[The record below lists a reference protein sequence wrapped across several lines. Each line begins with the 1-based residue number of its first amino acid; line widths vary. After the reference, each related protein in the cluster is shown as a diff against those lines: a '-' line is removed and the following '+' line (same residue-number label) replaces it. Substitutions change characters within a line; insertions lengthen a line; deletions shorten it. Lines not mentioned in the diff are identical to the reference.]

1 MYKTKTI
8 WYIIG
13 MLYNI
18 MRMLLSLSDS
28 TDYYKMNKIYVR
40 LITGGALISILLL
53 QIVWLYHTYTLLQGD
68 IQVKSYS
75 ILQTS
80 VELEA
85 IHRVQNVFR
94 RDNPP
99 QQIMGGPAE
108 QHGKIGNQS
117 VYIQEEL
124 IKWGETLSLS
134 MLDSIYISQLKSVN
148 ILTDVE
154 LNHIFVKDGSV
165 IESTASSPNSHWGII
180 KTQIIPIRLDGS
192 EGIQAIL
199 LNPYWTIFR
208 RLGLL
213 LIATAL
219 MMLFVVACIIYQ
231 IRIIAR
237 QNRIAKM
244 REDFSSAMIHD
255 MKTPLSSIL
264 MGIRILQ
271 SGRLEDKPQKKETH
285 FRIIEDA
292 AGHLLNLTNKV
303 LTISKMETDKLDLN
317 KEQFDITPLLLD
329 LKEKFIAKT
338 KKSVIFAIDVQ
349 NKEIWGDKEYLKE
362 AVSNLID
369 NAIKYSGETVHIDI
383 LVRSEG
389 AYTLIRVKDDG
400 FGISHENQK
409 KIFEKFERASAAGR
423 SSKGGATGF
432 GLGLNFVQGIV
443 ETHQGK
449 VQLDSIEGEFSEFT
463 LYIPNLIKDI

>member
-1 MYKTKTI
+1 
-8 WYIIG
+8 
-13 MLYNI
+13 
-18 MRMLLSLSDS
+18 MLLYLLQIEI
-28 TDYYKMNKIYVR
+28 YMKIRYIR
-40 LITGGALISILLL
+40 LITILGLIAIVLLQMVWLCRTYSLLQEDITNKSYRALQNAVALESVHRLEQMGENPDMPKEIIGGAI
-53 QIVWLYHTYTLLQGD
+53 
-68 IQVKSYS
+68 
-75 ILQTS
+75 
-80 VELEA
+80 
-85 IHRVQNVFR
+85 
-94 RDNPP
+94 
-99 QQIMGGPAE
+99 AE
-108 QHGKIGNQS
+108 EGEIIDQS
-117 VYIQEEL
+117 VYYQDIL
-124 IKWGETLSLS
+124 LNFGYPMSFS
-134 MLDSIYISQLKSVN
+134 DLDSIYASKLEKEEIHTDFVLNRINVKDKSV
-148 ILTDVE
+148 LQSTDSLWKSNWASVE
-154 LNHIFVKDGSV
+154 
-165 IESTASSPNSHWGII
+165 
-180 KTQIIPIRLDGS
+180 IPVVPVRMDGS

-219 MMLFVVACIIYQ
+219 MMLFVAACIIYQ

-244 REDFSSAMIHD
+244 RKDFSSAMIHD
-255 MKTPLSSIL
+255 MKTPLSSIQ

-271 SGRLEDKPQKKETH
+271 SGKLEDKPEKKEKH
-285 FRIIEDA
+285 FRIIEEEA
-292 AGHLLNLTNKV
+292 EHLLDLTNKV
-303 LTISKMETDKLDLN
+303 LTISKMETGKLDLN

>member
-1 MYKTKTI
+1 
-8 WYIIG
+8 

-18 MRMLLSLSDS
+18 AKMLLYL
-28 TDYYKMNKIYVR
+28 TQIEIYMKIRYIR
-40 LITGGALISILLL
+40 LITILGLIAIVLLQMVWLCRTYSLLQEDIVNKSYHALQNAVALESVHRLEQMGEDPDMPKEIIGGAI
-53 QIVWLYHTYTLLQGD
+53 
-68 IQVKSYS
+68 
-75 ILQTS
+75 
-80 VELEA
+80 
-85 IHRVQNVFR
+85 
-94 RDNPP
+94 
-99 QQIMGGPAE
+99 AE
-108 QHGKIGNQS
+108 EGEIIDQS
-117 VYIQEEL
+117 VYYQDIL
-124 IKWGETLSLS
+124 LNFGYPISFS
-134 MLDSIYISQLKSVN
+134 NLDSIYASKLKKEEIHTDFVLNRINVKDKSV
-148 ILTDVE
+148 LQSTDSLWRSNWASVE
-154 LNHIFVKDGSV
+154 LPVV
-165 IESTASSPNSHWGII
+165 PV
-180 KTQIIPIRLDGS
+180 RMDGS

-219 MMLFVVACIIYQ
+219 MMLFVAACIIYQ

-237 QNRIAKM
+237 QDRIAKM
-244 REDFSSAMIHD
+244 RKDFSSAMIHD

-271 SGRLEDKPQKKETH
+271 SGKLEDKPQKKETH
-285 FRIIEDA
+285 FRIMEEEVE
-292 AGHLLNLTNKV
+292 HLLNLTNKV

-317 KEQFDITPLLLD
+317 KEKFDITPLLLD

-349 NKEIWGDKEYLKE
+349 NKNIWGDKEYLKE

-409 KIFEKFERASAAGR
+409 KVFEKFERASATGR

-432 GLGLNFVQGIV
+432 GLGLNFVQGII

-449 VQLDSIEGEFSEFT
+449 VELDSIEGEFSEFT
-463 LYIPNLIKDI
+463 LYIPNLIGMI

>member
-1 MYKTKTI
+1 MRI
-8 WYIIG
+8 GYIKSVTV
-13 MLYNI
+13 
-18 MRMLLSLSDS
+18 LSLIVISLLQVTWLCKTYILFQDDVVNKSYQILQDAVTLEAVYRLQRIEQDSSGPKEFILGAVEEGGELKDQTLAFQEVLLELKYPISIIVLDSIFTSKLKKEEIHTDFVLNRINVKDKSVLQS
-28 TDYYKMNKIYVR
+28 TDSLWRSNW
-40 LITGGALISILLL
+40 A
-53 QIVWLYHTYTLLQGD
+53 
-68 IQVKSYS
+68 
-75 ILQTS
+75 S
-80 VELEA
+80 VELPVVPV
-85 IHRVQNVFR
+85 R
-94 RDNPP
+94 
-99 QQIMGGPAE
+99 M
-108 QHGKIGNQS
+108 
-117 VYIQEEL
+117 
-124 IKWGETLSLS
+124 
-134 MLDSIYISQLKSVN
+134 
-148 ILTDVE
+148 
-154 LNHIFVKDGSV
+154 
-165 IESTASSPNSHWGII
+165 
-180 KTQIIPIRLDGS
+180 DGS

-219 MMLFVVACIIYQ
+219 MMLFVAACIIYQ

-237 QNRIAKM
+237 QDRIAKM
-244 REDFSSAMIHD
+244 RKDFSSAMIHD

-271 SGRLEDKPQKKETH
+271 SGKLEDKPQKKETH
-285 FRIIEDA
+285 FRIMEEEVE
-292 AGHLLNLTNKV
+292 HLLNLTNKV

-317 KEQFDITPLLLD
+317 KEKFDITPLLLD

-349 NKEIWGDKEYLKE
+349 NKNIWGDKEYLKE

-409 KIFEKFERASAAGR
+409 KVFEKFERASATGR

-432 GLGLNFVQGIV
+432 GLGLNFVQGII

-449 VQLDSIEGEFSEFT
+449 VELDSIEGEFSEFT
-463 LYIPNLIKDI
+463 LYIPNLIGMI